1 MDKLFKEKL
10 DRRKLVKL
18 AVFGLGIAAIESVA
32 KKVEASQIL
41 PKPLVRK
48 RFAMVID
55 LQKCI
60 GCESCTVSCKMENN
74 TPTASNGDNSRRIAW
89 QEVLKKKSD
98 DYPHVKYEFLPMPCM
113 HCENPPC
120 VKVCPVAATYQNED
134 GLVLQRYERCIGC
147 RYCAVACPYGVRYF
161 NWSKPEFSDQRKN
174 NINTLVPV
182 RAKGIM
188 EKCTFCSH
196 RIELAKEKARRE
208 NRELKD
214 GDVVPACVES
224 CCNKARFFGDLNDP
238 ESEVSKLAR
247 NRRAFK
253 LLEELGTNPK
263 VVYLK

>member
-1 MDKLFKEKL
+1 MLKEKIG
-10 DRRKLVKL
+10 RKKFIKL
-18 AVFGLGIAAIESVA
+18 AGTGLALAGINSLLGEV
-32 KKVEASQIL
+32 KKVEAL
-41 PKPLVRK
+41 AKPEAKK

-60 GCESCTVSCKMENN
+60 GCETCTVACKMENN
-74 TPTASNGDNSRRIAW
+74 APTASGMDDTHRIVW
-89 QEVLKKKSD
+89 QEVIKKKSGR
-98 DYPHVKYEFLPMPCM
+98 YPEVRYEFLPRPCM

-120 VKVCPVAATYQNED
+120 VKVCPVGATYKNED

-161 NWSKPEFSDQRKN
+161 NWSNPKFSKQRQN
-174 NINTLVPV
+174 HINKVVPL
-182 RAKGIM
+182 RYNGII

-196 RIELAKEKARRE
+196 RIELAKERAKKE

-214 GDVVPACVES
+214 TEVAPACVEA

-247 NRRAFK
+247 NSRVFR
-253 LLEELGTNPK
+253 LLEDLGTNPK
-263 VVYLK
+263 VIYLTRV

>member
-1 MDKLFKEKL
+1 MLKEKIG
-10 DRRKLVKL
+10 RRKFIKLAGTGLALVGINSLAGGVKKAEALVKS
-18 AVFGLGIAAIESVA
+18 EA
-32 KKVEASQIL
+32 K
-41 PKPLVRK
+41 K

-60 GCESCTVSCKMENN
+60 GCESCTVACKMENN
-74 TPTASNGDNSRRIAW
+74 EPTASGMDDTHRIAW
-89 QEVLKKKSD
+89 QEVIKKKSGR
-98 DYPHVKYEFLPMPCM
+98 YSEVRYEFLPRPCM

-120 VKVCPVAATYQNED
+120 VKVCPVGATYKNED

-161 NWSKPEFSDQRKN
+161 NWSNPEFSKQRQNHIN
-174 NINTLVPV
+174 NVVTL
-182 RAKGIM
+182 RYRGIV

-196 RIELAKEKARRE
+196 RTMLAKEKAKRE

-214 GDVVPACVES
+214 GEVVPACVEA

-247 NRRAFK
+247 NNRAFR
-253 LLEELGTNPK
+253 LLEDLGTNPK
-263 VVYLK
+263 VIYLTRV